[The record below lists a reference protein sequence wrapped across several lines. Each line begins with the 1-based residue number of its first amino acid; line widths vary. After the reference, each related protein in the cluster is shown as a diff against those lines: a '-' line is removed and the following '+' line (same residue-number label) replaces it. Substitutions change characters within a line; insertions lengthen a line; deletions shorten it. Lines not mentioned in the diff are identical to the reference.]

1 VTYAPAYYRAELSA
15 AIKGLLVP
23 DPVETDG
30 RWAKKES
37 IKTEK
42 WAVLKF
48 TGWDEFAT
56 QHNDEQNIWRKRK
69 LFWGS
74 KPSPHTSLAP
84 KTILF
89 FAIYFSRHCVVSQTH
104 LNHYILALFIFK
116 PL

>member
-1 VTYAPAYYRAELSA
+1 MTYAPAYYRAELSA

-48 TGWDEFAT
+48 TG
-56 QHNDEQNIWRKRK
+56 
-69 LFWGS
+69 
-74 KPSPHTSLAP
+74 
-84 KTILF
+84 
-89 FAIYFSRHCVVSQTH
+89 
-104 LNHYILALFIFK
+104 
-116 PL
+116 